1 MKCLYPDH
9 FFFLVTPLHCTFCIS
24 RPPFPLSALVFLL
37 FLVTRE
43 VVRGVFVPF
52 IEPLAFP
59 FRPARRVGLAAG
71 AGVGDRS
78 CEDGGG
84 LESGEDVYCGRG
96 RGGRFDA
103 GELR

>member
-43 VVRGVFVPF
+43 VV
-52 IEPLAFP
+52 PLVAVAFP